1 MNPPGS
7 FFQSLLAVAVLALTA
22 ISAAQAEASV
32 PQIQIEATFVEM
44 PEAVW
49 KPMAGTGSWQVV
61 RGQRVWTRLIV
72 STDRHEQEA
81 LIGAWFGSKE
91 RSRSEAFLA
100 LVQRELHQT
109 KGVDVLSTPKVVT
122 RSGQRAMIEIVR
134 EFKYPTAWKPGAK
147 KEDAWMP
154 TAHAAKHTGVTLA
167 VEPSVLRGGKIGLWV
182 APQIL
187 EFEGFQDLGHGRKKP
202 IFSERK
208 VRTNVALKSGQTVI
222 LDGGVREEQQV
233 VEDRVPLLGN
243 LPVLGRLFRT
253 SQKQTS
259 KRSLVVFVT
268 PRILPLEGKLPAP
281 PTAARMPRGTGN

>member
-1 MNPPGS
+1 MNTPDS
-7 FFQSLLAVAVLALTA
+7 FSKWLLSVAVLALTA

-32 PQIQIEATFVEM
+32 PQIQIEATFVDM

-91 RSRSEAFLA
+91 RSRNETFLA
-100 LVQRELHQT
+100 LVQRELNQT
-109 KGVDVLSTPKVVT
+109 KGVDVLSPPKIVM
-122 RSGQRAMIEIVR
+122 RSGQHGMIEIGR
-134 EFKYPTAWKPGAK
+134 EFNYPTAWKPGAK

-154 TAHAAKHTGVTLA
+154 TAHATKHTGVTFA
-167 VEPSVLRGGKIGLWV
+167 VEPSVMRGGKIGLWV

-222 LDGGVREEQQV
+222 LDGGLREDQLV
-233 VEDRVPLLGN
+233 VEDRVPLLGD
-243 LPVLGRLFRT
+243 LPLLGWLFRT
-253 SQKQTS
+253 SQKLTS
-259 KRSLVVFVT
+259 NRRLVVFVT
-268 PRILPLEGKLPAP
+268 PRILPEK
-281 PTAARMPRGTGN
+281 